1 VLVEKFDEPH
11 VQPFTAST
19 TIHGQGLAVVGVGHD
34 WTLMQNVGLGTLG
47 LLLPSRCRAVFAVPI
62 LLWT

>member
-1 VLVEKFDEPH
+1 MLVEEFDETH

-34 WTLMQNVGLGTLG
+34 WTVTQNVGLGTLG
-47 LLLPSRCRAVFAVPI
+47 VLLAAKR
-62 LLWT
+62 